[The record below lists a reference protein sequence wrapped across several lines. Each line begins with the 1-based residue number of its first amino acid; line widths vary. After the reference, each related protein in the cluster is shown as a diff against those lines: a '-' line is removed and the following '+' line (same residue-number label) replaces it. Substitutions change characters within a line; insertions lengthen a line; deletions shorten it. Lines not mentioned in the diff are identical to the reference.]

1 VPPFPY
7 QSFPGVGCGFDE
19 GIREFPKSIKYNPAR
34 LARRKGVGSNE
45 AGNEEKEGQEVNPEH
60 VYNLEELNRLL
71 AATTPGGYQALI
83 MAVAFTGMRHGEAL
97 GLQWGDID
105 FESEKVL
112 IRRNR
117 PDIYRD
123 GEPVFYIPKTKNAV
137 REIPIPSELVAVL
150 KQWKLPCPAS
160 KWDLV
165 FPKADGRPQD
175 RKTVLRGGLYPAV
188 RRAGVKKLDM
198 HALRHTFAS
207 ILLSRRTPVTE
218 VSAYLGHANPQITM
232 TIYAHW
238 LPKTK
243 TDSISRLASA
253 VFAARQTPV
262 QEGVGHH
269 KDISTVESVG

>member
-1 VPPFPY
+1 V
-7 QSFPGVGCGFDE
+7 FDE

-34 LARRKGVGSNE
+34 LARRQGVGSNE
-45 AGNEEKEGQEVNPEH
+45 ADNEEREGQEVNTEQ
-60 VYNLEELNRLL
+60 VYNPEELNRLL
-71 AATTPGGYQALI
+71 AATTPGFYQTMI
-83 MAVAFTGMRHGEAL
+83 TTVAFTGMRHGEAL
-97 GLQWGDID
+97 ALQWGDVD

-123 GEPVFYIPKTKNAV
+123 GEPVFYIPKSKNAV
-137 REIPIPSELVAVL
+137 REIPIPSELVAIL
-150 KQWKLPCPAS
+150 KQWKLPCPTS

-165 FPKADGRPQD
+165 FPKVDGRPQD

-198 HALRHTFAS
+198 HALRHTYAS
-207 ILLSRRTPVTE
+207 ILLSQRTPVTE

-253 VFAARQTPV
+253 VFASRQTPV

-269 KDISTVESVG
+269 KDTSAVERVA